1 MKIQNAYK
9 NRLLMGFIGVL
20 SLVAIGCEKDGS
32 GMTEV
37 DLSSDLMGGALDA
50 EMGNLIP
57 DYETIDKRLRT
68 ARMTGKA
75 NPKDVERVRGR
86 INEYRVLEARLKTAV
101 DAGQMTKDEASV
113 ALARAKK
120 EMFGAGKGDKGRKGP
135 PPPMDLDKMEQR
147 ITDAIAA
154 GKLTG
159 AKAEEMLAAMA
170 KARETEA
177 AIKVAVDAGDLTVEE
192 GARKLQAALRE
203 IFPRP
208 EGGKGRKGPP
218 PPMDLDKMEQRI
230 TDAIAA
236 GKLTGAKAEE
246 MLAAMA
252 KARETEAAIKVAV
265 DAGDLTVEEGARKL
279 QAALRE
285 IFPRP
290 EGGKG
295 RKGPPPPKG
304 G

>member
-120 EMFGAGKGDKGRKGP
+120 EMFGAGKG
-135 PPPMDLDKMEQR
+135 
-147 ITDAIAA
+147 
-154 GKLTG
+154 
-159 AKAEEMLAAMA
+159 
-170 KARETEA
+170 
-177 AIKVAVDAGDLTVEE
+177 
-192 GARKLQAALRE
+192 
-203 IFPRP
+203 
-208 EGGKGRKGPP
+208 GKGRKGPP